1 MLKNKKTIWLRSV
14 TSFCLMLAILAS
26 TSMVALAIGDNKS
39 MAGVIIV
46 NGENTTSSDSFVTLN
61 GERAFSGRTFFSSGV
76 ISTSEKAAAT
86 IKLGKLGYI
95 NLTPNSVLSLSITEN
110 NISGELTAGNV
121 EVFNNEG
128 VTVNIKNAITNTAVV
143 PGQQTQTTTD
153 DDDDDDNS
161 YVAPLI
167 VFAGIVAV
175 AVIVVLRNKDDDD
188 DRRIVSPVR

>member
-1 MLKNKKTIWLRSV
+1 MLKNKKAVWLRSV
-14 TSFCLMLAILAS
+14 TSFCLMLALLAS
-26 TSMVALAIGDNKS
+26 TSMVALAVGENKS

-46 NGENTTSSDSFVTLN
+46 NGENTISNDSFVTLN

-86 IKLGKLGYI
+86 IKLGKE
-95 NLTPNSVLSLSITEN
+95 LS
-110 NISGELTAGNV
+110 AGNA

-128 VTVNIKNAITNTAVV
+128 VTVNVKNTTTNAAVI
-143 PGQQTQTTTD
+143 PSQQTQTTD
-153 DDDDDDNS
+153 DDDDDNNS
-161 YVAPLI
+161 ALGPLL

-175 AVIVVLRNKDDDD
+175 AVVVVLRNNDDDD

>member
-1 MLKNKKTIWLRSV
+1 MLKNKKAVWLRSV
-14 TSFCLMLAILAS
+14 TSFCLMLALLAS
-26 TSMVALAIGDNKS
+26 TSMVALAVGENKS

-46 NGENTTSSDSFVTLN
+46 NGENTISNDSFVTLN

-95 NLTPNSVLSLSITEN
+95 NLTPNSVLSVSISEN
-110 NISGELTAGNV
+110 NISGELSAGNA

-128 VTVNIKNAITNTAVV
+128 VTVNIKNTTTNAAVI
-143 PGQQTQTTTD
+143 PSQQTQTTD
-153 DDDDDDNS
+153 DDDDDNNS
-161 YVAPLI
+161 ALGPLL

>member
-1 MLKNKKTIWLRSV
+1 MLKNKKAVWLRSI
-14 TSFCLMLAILAS
+14 TSFCLMFALLV
-26 TSMVALAIGDNKS
+26 TSSMIALAGAENKP

-46 NGENTTSSDSFVTLN
+46 TGQNTISNDSFVTLN

-86 IKLGKLGYI
+86 IKLGKLGSI
-95 NLTPNSVLSLSITEN
+95 NLTPNSVLSLSFSEN
-110 NISGELTAGNV
+110 NISGELSAGNA

-128 VTVNIKNAITNTAVV
+128 VTVNIKNTITNAALI
-143 PGQQTQTTTD
+143 PSQQTQTTD

-161 YVAPLI
+161 ALGPLL

-175 AVIVVLRNKDDDD
+175 AVVVVLRNKDDDD

>member
-1 MLKNKKTIWLRSV
+1 MLKNNKTVWLHSI
-14 TSFCLMLAILAS
+14 TSFCLMLAVFVS
-26 TSMVALAIGDNKS
+26 SSMVALAGAENKP

-46 NGENTTSSDSFVTLN
+46 SGQNTISNDSFVTLN

-76 ISTSEKAAAT
+76 ISTSEKATAT
-86 IKLGKLGYI
+86 IKLGKLGSI
-95 NLTPNSVLSLSITEN
+95 NLTPNSVLSLSFSEN
-110 NISGELTAGNV
+110 NISGELSAGNA

-128 VTVNIKNAITNTAVV
+128 VTVNIKNTIANAAVV
-143 PGQQTQTTTD
+143 PNQQTTTD

-161 YVAPLI
+161 PVGPLL

>member
-1 MLKNKKTIWLRSV
+1 
-14 TSFCLMLAILAS
+14 TS
-26 TSMVALAIGDNKS
+26 SMVALAGAEAKP

-46 NGENTTSSDSFVTLN
+46 AGQNMVSNDSFVTLN

-76 ISTSEKAAAT
+76 ISTSEKATAT

-95 NLTPNSVLSLSITEN
+95 NLTPNSVLNLSFSEN
-110 NISGELTAGNV
+110 NISGELSAGNA

-128 VTVNIKNAITNTAVV
+128 VTVNIKNSITNAAVV
-143 PGQQTQTTTD
+143 PSQQTQTTD

-161 YVAPLI
+161 PVGPLLI
-167 VFAGIVAV
+167 FAGIVAV

>member
-1 MLKNKKTIWLRSV
+1 MLKNKKAVWLRSV
-14 TSFCLMLAILAS
+14 TSFCLMLALLAS
-26 TSMVALAIGDNKS
+26 TSTVALAVGENKS

-46 NGENTTSSDSFVTLN
+46 NGENTISNDSFVTLN

-95 NLTPNSVLSLSITEN
+95 NLTPNSVLSVSISEN
-110 NISGELTAGNV
+110 NISGELSAGNA

-128 VTVNIKNAITNTAVV
+128 VTVNVKNTITNAAVI
-143 PGQQTQTTTD
+143 PSQQTQTTD
-153 DDDDDDNS
+153 DDDDNNS
-161 YVAPLI
+161 AVGPLL

-175 AVIVVLRNKDDDD
+175 AVVVVLRNKDDDD
-188 DRRIVSPVR
+188 DTRIVSPVR